1 MKIHHAALVLVLCLP
16 ACRSSGAESSSQGTP
31 DPMHP
36 VAGDPGVETD
46 LETVDVR
53 MSDSGDG
60 RVLEFGLR
68 NKSASKLSFAWT
80 LEWYDS
86 SGVRIPGSARAWTST
101 TLDAGATRP
110 IQVLVPTP
118 NATSWRLRAM
128 RPG

>member
-1 MKIHHAALVLVLCLP
+1 MKIHHAALVLGLSLP
-16 ACRSSGAESSSQGTP
+16 ACRSSSAEPSSHPTP

-36 VAGDPGVETD
+36 LAGDPGVETE

-53 MSDSGDG
+53 MSDSGEG
-60 RVLEFGLR
+60 RVLDFGLR
-68 NKSASKLSFAWT
+68 NKSKSKLSFAWT

-86 SGVRIPGSARAWTST
+86 AGVRIAGSARAWTSM

-110 IQVLVPTP
+110 IQVSVPTP
-118 NATSWRLRAM
+118 NATSWRLRAV